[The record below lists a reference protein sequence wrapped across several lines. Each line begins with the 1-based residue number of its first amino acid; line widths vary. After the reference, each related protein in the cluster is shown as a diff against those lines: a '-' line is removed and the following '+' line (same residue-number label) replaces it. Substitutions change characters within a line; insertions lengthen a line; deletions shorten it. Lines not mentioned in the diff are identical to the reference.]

1 MTTQFPAGPDVDA
14 PIDDG
19 RDDERRDEGPGDDE
33 GRQPGAHDD
42 DADDIESGDSGDES
56 GDEDIGESDFDDD
69 EESDEDD
76 EDEPTGPHRAGLV
89 AVVGRPNVGK
99 STLINALVGYKVSI
113 VSQRPQTTR
122 HRILGIDTQRSGQI
136 VFVDT
141 PGLHSDGKRAINRY
155 MNRAARGSLADV
167 QLGLL
172 VVEAG
177 QWRDEDENAF
187 RILRDSGVPRALVIN
202 KVDKIRDKSTLLP
215 YIAQVTQDRNFI
227 EVFPVSAEKSQ
238 NLGSLRR
245 GVLAH
250 LPESPPLFGEDEVT
264 DRSERFLVAE
274 LIREQLMRQ
283 LGAELPYAAAVAI
296 ESYTEEQRGTKPP
309 MLRIG
314 ANIWVERDSQKAIVI
329 GAGGQRIR
337 AVGQSARMA
346 IEAQFERKVFLEL
359 WCKVRDGWSDDEAS
373 LRGFGYS
380 E

>member
-1 MTTQFPAGPDVDA
+1 MMT
-14 PIDDG
+14 
-19 RDDERRDEGPGDDE
+19 RN
-33 GRQPGAHDD
+33 
-42 DADDIESGDSGDES
+42 
-56 GDEDIGESDFDDD
+56 ESDLD
-69 EESDEDD
+69 DEDD
-76 EDEPTGPHRAGLV
+76 DGFEDEGAGDDGENSGEHRAGLV

-122 HRILGIDTQRSGQI
+122 HRILGIDTRPAGQI

-172 VVEAG
+172 VIEAG
-177 QWRDEDENAF
+177 QWRDEDEAAF
-187 RILRDSGVPRALVIN
+187 AVLRDSGVPRALVIN
-202 KVDKIRDKSTLLP
+202 KVDKIKDKTALLP
-215 YIAQVTQDRNFI
+215 FIAEVTKDREFA
-227 EVFPVSAEKSQ
+227 EVFAVSAEKSKG
-238 NLGSLRR
+238 LEGLRKR
-245 GVLAH
+245 VLAL

-283 LGAELPYAAAVAI
+283 LGAELPYAAAVNI
-296 ESYTEEQRGTKPP
+296 ESYAEEQRGNKQP

-314 ANIWVERDSQKAIVI
+314 ATIWVERDSQKAIVI

-337 AVGQSARMA
+337 AVGQSARLA
-346 IEAQFERKVFLEL
+346 IESQFERKVFLEL